1 MFNEGSEIDVR
12 PSAIYVTLVN
22 QFAEEKRSVNQW
34 VDKLCDSTS
43 NRRKRDKK
51 RAKLQYI
58 LTIPLMDVKIYDDNL
73 PNVLG
78 V

>member
-1 MFNEGSEIDVR
+1 MGRQIVSF
-12 PSAIYVTLVN
+12 
-22 QFAEEKRSVNQW
+22 
-34 VDKLCDSTS
+34 DSIS

-78 V
+78 VLRWYRWNAGLC

>member
-1 MFNEGSEIDVR
+1 MGRQIVSF
-12 PSAIYVTLVN
+12 
-22 QFAEEKRSVNQW
+22 
-34 VDKLCDSTS
+34 DSTS
-43 NRRKRDKK
+43 NLRKRDKK